1 MQQEINDLWQNK
13 TIDLETLEA
22 IEKSRLNLVLNY
34 QNKQTG
40 DNLLIYAARSGNLN
54 LIKLLNENSLYK
66 NISFTNKDGKNALHQ
81 VLIKCV

>member
-1 MQQEINDLWQNK
+1 MQQEINDLWQNR
-13 TIDLETLEA
+13 TIDLERLEV

-66 NISFTNKDGKNALHQ
+66 NMSFTNKDGKNALHE
-81 VLIKCV
+81 VLIK

>member
-22 IEKSRLNLVLNY
+22 IEKSRLNLVLAY

-66 NISFTNKDGKNALHQ
+66 NISFTNKDGKNALHE
-81 VLIKCV
+81 VLIK